1 MYASLL
7 MKLTAFLRKVYVSNF
22 LMLIPILLYNDQV
35 IRIIN
40 RFPIQCNIH
49 KHENVEIDIG
59 YKMIR
64 IASKYDQS
72 DACVIFRFVPTIHFL
87 ANT

>member
-1 MYASLL
+1 MGRMIRYPIKKGNNVLSIFMYASLL

-35 IRIIN
+35 IWIIN
-40 RFPIQCNIH
+40 RFPIHWNIH

-59 YKMIR
+59 YKMIS
-64 IASKYDQS
+64 IASK
-72 DACVIFRFVPTIHFL
+72 VRV
-87 ANT
+87 